1 MRNAMLGIVA
11 SMLLALAVASP
22 ARGQDPTEPAQ
33 KFELL
38 CPPWQWD
45 TATHEY
51 MGIRPELGARGCTL
65 DITVTAD
72 WAKNFMGGLNTQG
85 YNFGHLLNASLTLD
99 TEKLKLWKGGTFFLN
114 FQNENGEF
122 ATADAGDIQVAD
134 NIDADGRTQISELWY
149 GQTFLDEKLMVKIGK
164 IVPNAD
170 FNVCAFAAEF
180 INSTPGMA
188 PTNLGM
194 PAYPDPATGA
204 QFMYRADRYYF
215 GAGLFDGATHEG
227 IATGDKG
234 PATFFGSPADLF
246 LIAEGGPKW
255 TLGSGTLP
263 GELGVGVWHHTGS
276 FDRFD
281 GGSDDGATGFYVD
294 FDQQLYRKDPSKEDD
309 PSGVGMFLRY
319 GWASPK
325 ISLIEH
331 SIAGG
336 INCTGCIPTREHD
349 VMGFGFDCAILSSQD
364 GAAVDKRSETAI
376 ELFYKIQIL
385 PWLAVQPDVQYI
397 INPGGVS
404 EQDDALVAILRVMVN
419 L

>member
-1 MRNAMLGIVA
+1 
-11 SMLLALAVASP
+11 
-22 ARGQDPTEPAQ
+22 
-33 KFELL
+33 
-38 CPPWQWD
+38 
-45 TATHEY
+45 
-51 MGIRPELGARGCTL
+51 
-65 DITVTAD
+65 
-72 WAKNFMGGLNTQG
+72 
-85 YNFGHLLNASLTLD
+85 
-99 TEKLKLWKGGTFFLN
+99 
-114 FQNENGEF
+114 
-122 ATADAGDIQVAD
+122 
-134 NIDADGRTQISELWY
+134 
-149 GQTFLDEKLMVKIGK
+149 
-164 IVPNAD
+164 
-170 FNVCAFAAEF
+170 
-180 INSTPGMA
+180 
-188 PTNLGM
+188 
-194 PAYPDPATGA
+194 
-204 QFMYRADRYYF
+204 MYRADHYYF
-215 GAGLFDGATHEG
+215 GAGVFDGATHDG

-281 GGSDDGATGFYVD
+281 GGRDDGATGFYID
-294 FDQQLYRKDPSKEDD
+294 LDQQLYRTNPSKEDD
-309 PSGVGMFLRY
+309 QSGVGMFLRY

-336 INCTGCIPTREHD
+336 INCTGCIPTRDHD
-349 VMGFGFDCAILSSQD
+349 VMGIGFDVAILSTED
-364 GAAVDKRSETAI
+364 GAGVDKRSETAI